1 MMCYRTM
8 SLGPFAGLI
17 YTTILIVDCLF
28 FLFLEW
34 WMPREDM
41 DFVQEHW
48 KPEVFAEFAREAE
61 SSVEETPS

>member
-1 MMCYRTM
+1 MCYRTM